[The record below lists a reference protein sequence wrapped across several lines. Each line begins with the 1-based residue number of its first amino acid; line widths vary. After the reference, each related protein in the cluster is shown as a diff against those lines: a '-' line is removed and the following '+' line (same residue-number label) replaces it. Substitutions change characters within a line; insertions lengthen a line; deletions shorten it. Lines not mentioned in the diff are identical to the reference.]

1 MSDLSL
7 SHPPLSRRSH
17 GALRFTRAAWGLA
30 LPSTLL
36 LIGLMLVPVALIIL
50 MSFTDY
56 SFGDSSFSWVGFEN
70 YLALAEDDVFWN
82 ALGNTLRYVAIVVPG
97 AVGLGLLQAVLVQ
110 NLRHGRRLYQLLLFL
125 PVTSTLVAMA
135 TVWKYL
141 LHGNIGPVNFFL
153 EAIGIGK
160 LEFFG
165 SPDLVLWALAIIGIW
180 GLAGFNMVIFT
191 AGLTSI
197 PQDLY
202 EAASVDGMEHPLDRF
217 CRITLPMLAPT
228 MVFVVITSSITA
240 FKIFDTVAVLTRGGP
255 QGASDVL
262 LYTTYLEGFQYLR
275 MAPAAAMTVVFLM
288 IILALALLQNLL
300 LDRRGGKA

>member
-7 SHPPLSRRSH
+7 SHPPLRRGRH

-70 YLALAEDDVFWN
+70 YLALSEDDVFWN

-97 AVGLGLLQAVLVQ
+97 AVGLGLLQAVLVH

-141 LHGNIGPVNFFL
+141 LHGTIGPVNLFL
-153 EAIGIGK
+153 EAIGLSK

-165 SPDLVLWALAIIGIW
+165 SPDLVLQALAIIGIW

-217 CRITLPMLAPT
+217 FRITLPMLAPT

-300 LDRRGGKA
+300 LDRKAGKA